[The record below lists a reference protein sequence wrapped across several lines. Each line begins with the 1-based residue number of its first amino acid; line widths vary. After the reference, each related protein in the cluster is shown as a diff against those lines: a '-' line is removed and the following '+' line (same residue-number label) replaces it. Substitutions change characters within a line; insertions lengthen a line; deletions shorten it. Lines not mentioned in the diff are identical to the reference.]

1 MAIQFVKPI
10 ETEYDSQFMPLPL
23 DTIYKNIETQQQG
36 LDTARADLNKT
47 QINLKGPFWAS
58 QQGAETPI
66 KEKYQSEV
74 DELKERLERD
84 KGNYSVI
91 ASKLAEVNQKF
102 QNDPEVQK
110 LVRQEL
116 LEKKNIDLGKIAGGT
131 AFMPNIQYVDPVTQE
146 IKFKDWKDVKDEDI
160 VAPVE
165 DKTLEHVNK
174 LVVEKL
180 QEQYRLTY
188 NKPQAFVYKDP
199 ASGAYVV
206 LEEPGTTSKKEI
218 IKNNPI
224 ISQAIRAASE
234 LLALDASGQGR
245 ILKEFKENPFVP
257 PVTLS
262 NGQQVVKRGYSNPA
276 ELEKFIE
283 RAVDIVSYQRTEE
296 KAPKVRVETE
306 GTALDAGSSS
316 GVSPQPIDYNFMLVS
331 GPTVDYT
338 PTSNYSQTLGDLRRT
353 IEGNEATAFNNYIL
367 QIADLSATSPKA
379 KAVLDGLDDML
390 RAALQGEAIDEKK
403 YRFIQQYKE
412 NPATTLFAV
421 FNEEG
426 KDDQS
431 RLSGFVTELK
441 EIKDNN
447 ETFQNVRAEFF
458 RLMNDLAK
466 DPDEATRVI
475 AEQFFKMNAQI
486 SDDKLVAN
494 NLERIESQIG
504 KTIISEAFKD
514 SEFLAE
520 FNRLYKDNPKQAEAW
535 KNILLDENS
544 TNARI
549 MYGALGG
556 DKQQLAVLDP
566 TFLEYA
572 GDVFMDALDLQYQGQ
587 AREIAR
593 NSGEQSIFQALKN
606 FKEKTNITARIQTEE
621 YIKDTSEGEKASR
634 NFNPV
639 LNTLKDHYN
648 KDENSFLTLLQNSG
662 YSVLEKG
669 KSEFNLNDV
678 REIFNNSMIKS
689 PDFKLAGDEEVT
701 ISSVDLGS
709 LGESSLPIIYFTVK
723 DKSGRSSTLPI
734 KLPEANKPELS
745 KIIGELIAD
754 DNPNVQDKGA
764 SIYARVLLNESYISS
779 ISTALNISDKSDRLK
794 GTIIDFK
801 LGEEPYQVKI
811 EGKGNYVIGKQTA
824 AGKFAPLAK
833 TKTATST
840 ELPASVS
847 NFSQFL
853 RFMGYH
859 QMQYLSD
866 QGDLAAGESQR
877 QRDATLS
884 SLPTASNIF
893 SGQSGGNTNN
903 TTTSTTGAGGSTGG
917 SLGKFR
923 ME

>member
-47 QINLKGPFWAS
+47 QINLKGPFWAA

-66 KEKYQSEV
+66 KDKYQKQV
-74 DELKERLERD
+74 DELKERLEKD

-102 QNDPEVQK
+102 QNDPEVQQ
-110 LVRQEL
+110 LIRHEQ
-116 LEKKNIDLGKIAGGT
+116 LEKKNIDLAKIAGGT
-131 AFMPNIQYVDPVTQE
+131 AFMPNIQYVDPATQE
-146 IKFKDWKDVKDEDI
+146 IKFKDWRNVKDEDI

-199 ASGAYVV
+199 ASGAYIV
-206 LEEPGTTSKKEI
+206 LEEPGTSLKKEI
-218 IKNNPI
+218 ISSNPI
-224 ISQAIRAASE
+224 ISKAIKSASE

-245 ILKEFKENPFVP
+245 ILREFKENPFVP
-257 PVTLS
+257 PVILP
-262 NGQQVVKRGYSNPA
+262 NGKQVIKRGYSSPA

-283 RAVDIVSYQRTEE
+283 KAVDIVSYQRTEE
-296 KAPKVRVETE
+296 KSPKYRVETE
-306 GTALDAGSSS
+306 GTALDAGSSSS

-367 QIADLSATSPKA
+367 QVADLSATSPKA
-379 KAVLDGLDDML
+379 KAVLDGLDNML
-390 RAALQGEAIDEKK
+390 RAALQGEAIDETK

-421 FNEEG
+421 FNEKG

-514 SEFLAE
+514 PEFLEE
-520 FNRLYKDNPKQAEAW
+520 FNRLYKDKPKQAEAW
-535 KNILLDENS
+535 KNTLLDENS

-566 TFLEYA
+566 TFTEYA

-593 NSGEQSIFQALKN
+593 KSGEQDIFQALKK

-621 YIKDTSEGEKASR
+621 YIKDTGEGEKASR

-639 LNTLKDHYN
+639 LNKLKEHYN
-648 KDENSFLTLLQNSG
+648 NDENSFLTLLQNSG

-689 PDFKLAGDEEVT
+689 PDFKLAEDEEVT

-723 DKSGRSSTLPI
+723 DKSGRSSSLPI

-824 AGKFAPLAK
+824 DGKFAPLAK

-866 QGDLAAGESQR
+866 QGDLAAGEAER
-877 QRDATLS
+877 QRRATYS
-884 SLPTASNIF
+884 GLPSNSQMF
-893 SGQSGGNTNN
+893 DGQSGGNTT

>member
-1 MAIQFVKPI
+1 
-10 ETEYDSQFMPLPL
+10 
-23 DTIYKNIETQQQG
+23 
-36 LDTARADLNKT
+36 
-47 QINLKGPFWAS
+47 
-58 QQGAETPI
+58 
-66 KEKYQSEV
+66 
-74 DELKERLERD
+74 
-84 KGNYSVI
+84 
-91 ASKLAEVNQKF
+91 
-102 QNDPEVQK
+102 
-110 LVRQEL
+110 
-116 LEKKNIDLGKIAGGT
+116 
-131 AFMPNIQYVDPVTQE
+131 
-146 IKFKDWKDVKDEDI
+146 
-160 VAPVE
+160 
-165 DKTLEHVNK
+165 
-174 LVVEKL
+174 
-180 QEQYRLTY
+180 
-188 NKPQAFVYKDP
+188 
-199 ASGAYVV
+199 
-206 LEEPGTTSKKEI
+206 
-218 IKNNPI
+218 
-224 ISQAIRAASE
+224 
-234 LLALDASGQGR
+234 
-245 ILKEFKENPFVP
+245 
-257 PVTLS
+257 
-262 NGQQVVKRGYSNPA
+262 
-276 ELEKFIE
+276 
-283 RAVDIVSYQRTEE
+283 
-296 KAPKVRVETE
+296 
-306 GTALDAGSSS
+306 
-316 GVSPQPIDYNFMLVS
+316 
-331 GPTVDYT
+331 
-338 PTSNYSQTLGDLRRT
+338 
-353 IEGNEATAFNNYIL
+353 
-367 QIADLSATSPKA
+367 
-379 KAVLDGLDDML
+379 
-390 RAALQGEAIDEKK
+390 
-403 YRFIQQYKE
+403 
-412 NPATTLFAV
+412 
-421 FNEEG
+421 
-426 KDDQS
+426 
-431 RLSGFVTELK
+431 
-441 EIKDNN
+441 
-447 ETFQNVRAEFF
+447 
-458 RLMNDLAK
+458 MNDLAK

-514 SEFLAE
+514 PEFLAE
-520 FNRLYKDNPKQAEAW
+520 FNRLYKDKPKQAEAW

-877 QRDATLS
+877 QRDATYS
-884 SLPTASNIF
+884 GLPGGSQMF
-893 SGQSGGNTNN
+893 GGQSGGNTT

>member
-47 QINLKGPFWAS
+47 QINLKGPFWAA

-66 KEKYQSEV
+66 KDKYQKQV
-74 DELKERLERD
+74 DELKERLEKD

-102 QNDPEVQK
+102 QNDPEVQQ
-110 LVRQEL
+110 LIRHEQ
-116 LEKKNIDLGKIAGGT
+116 LEKKNIDLAKIQGGT

-146 IKFKDWKDVKDEDI
+146 IKFKDWRNVKDEDI

-165 DKTLEHVNK
+165 DKTFEHVNK
-174 LVVEKL
+174 LVVDRL
-180 QEQYRLTY
+180 QEQSKKEY
-188 NKPQAFVYKDP
+188 NNPNAFVYKDE
-199 ASGAYVV
+199 ASGAYIV
-206 LEEPGTTSKKEI
+206 LDKPGGNVIKTISKNDQMI
-218 IKNNPI
+218 N
-224 ISQAIRAASE
+224 QAIKSASE
-234 LLALDASGQGR
+234 ILAVDASGQGR
-245 ILKEFKENPFVP
+245 ILREFKENPFLP
-257 PVTLS
+257 KIS
-262 NGQQVVKRGYSNPA
+262 SSDGRQIYQRGFKDA
-276 ELEKFIE
+276 KQIE
-283 RAVDIVSYQRTEE
+283 QFVRNAVDVVSYLRTEE
-296 KAPKVRVETE
+296 IAPEFTVKTE
-306 GTALDAGSSS
+306 GTALDAGRSSG

-367 QIADLSATSPKA
+367 QVADLSATSPKA
-379 KAVLDGLDDML
+379 KAVLDGLDGIL
-390 RAALQGEAIDEKK
+390 RAALQGEAIDETK

-514 SEFLAE
+514 PEFLAE
-520 FNRLYKDNPKQAEAW
+520 FNRLYKDKPKQAEAW
-535 KNILLDENS
+535 KNTLLDENS

-566 TFLEYA
+566 TFTEYA
-572 GDVFMDALDLQYQGQ
+572 GDIFMDALDLQYQGQ

-593 NSGEQSIFQALKN
+593 NSGEQDIFQALKK
-606 FKEKTNITARIQTEE
+606 FKEKTNIAARIQTEE
-621 YIKDTSEGEKASR
+621 YIKDTGEGEKASR

-639 LNTLKDHYN
+639 LNKLKEHYN
-648 KDENSFLTLLQNSG
+648 NDENSFLTLLQNSG

-689 PDFKLAGDEEVT
+689 PDFKLADDEEVT

-723 DKSGRSSTLPI
+723 DKSGRSSSLPI

-824 AGKFAPLAK
+824 DGKFAPLAK

-866 QGDLAAGESQR
+866 QGDLAAGEAER
-877 QRDATLS
+877 QRDATYS
-884 SLPTASNIF
+884 GLPSGSQMF
-893 SGQSGGNTNN
+893 GGQSGGNTT